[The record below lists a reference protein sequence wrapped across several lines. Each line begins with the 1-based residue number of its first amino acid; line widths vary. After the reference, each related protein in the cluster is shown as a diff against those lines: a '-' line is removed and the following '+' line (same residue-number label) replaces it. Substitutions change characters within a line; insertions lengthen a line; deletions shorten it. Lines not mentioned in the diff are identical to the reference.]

1 MLNMIFP
8 MIIAT
13 IGYFLAW
20 LGNNAQIQFFT
31 IIGGILIVAA
41 AIWLI
46 YNAGYNIGYMLA

>member
-1 MLNMIFP
+1 MIFP